1 MKNEG
6 KHGLF
11 FYRIIADKARE
22 YIKDEG
28 YVVFEIGNDQA
39 EDVQYLLVDS
49 GYDDIH
55 VVQDL
60 SGNDRVVYG
69 RYDRED
75 NR

>member
-1 MKNEG
+1 ME
-6 KHGLF
+6 
-11 FYRIIADKARE
+11 
-22 YIKDEG
+22 KDEG

>member
-1 MKNEG
+1 MIRQKM
-6 KHGLF
+6 
-11 FYRIIADKARE
+11 YST
-22 YIKDEG
+22 
-28 YVVFEIGNDQA
+28 
-39 EDVQYLLVDS
+39 LLVDS